1 MDEINNK
8 VILQCPQCKKQFA
21 IPKFDKPGEYKCDC
35 PHCKHRII
43 LQLNPKPIQLAQQK
57 PAAPAAGT
65 AKNASQPAVS
75 TMPETKPAP
84 TPASLPT
91 LGNASPLGDGRFVF
105 ADKAIINEMY
115 ELVCPQC
122 QKKLR
127 IKPSDVGRRKCSCKQ
142 CGAIIVYEAYD
153 PNAPQPV
160 QKPAQPEVA
169 APVDGIVNPMGGMGI
184 MPSTDEE
191 RTTTITPGLGMSGNK
206 SNGKLVWGSFF
217 RRKTYVLRPGVN
229 IIGRTDLNQAS
240 DCQLDDGFVSRRS
253 VEIMVD
259 RDGYGRYS
267 FQFSVIHT
275 ANPILVNGKELTVGS
290 RIYLNYGDIIKLGN
304 TILTFKE
311 DK

>member
-65 AKNASQPAVS
+65 AKNAPQPAVS

-105 ADKAIINEMY
+105 ADKAIVNEMY

-127 IKPSDVGRRKCSCKQ
+127 IKPSDVGRRK
-142 CGAIIVYEAYD
+142 
-153 PNAPQPV
+153 
-160 QKPAQPEVA
+160 
-169 APVDGIVNPMGGMGI
+169 
-184 MPSTDEE
+184 
-191 RTTTITPGLGMSGNK
+191 
-206 SNGKLVWGSFF
+206 
-217 RRKTYVLRPGVN
+217 
-229 IIGRTDLNQAS
+229 
-240 DCQLDDGFVSRRS
+240 
-253 VEIMVD
+253 
-259 RDGYGRYS
+259 
-267 FQFSVIHT
+267 
-275 ANPILVNGKELTVGS
+275 
-290 RIYLNYGDIIKLGN
+290 
-304 TILTFKE
+304 
-311 DK
+311 